1 MTIDIISYTQ
11 EQFSRLNSEQIQEI
25 KRVQSVKDRLQRR
38 LEERKLD
45 AKYRLSKAGMLRSG
59 LWELTCQKLEA
70 EYQAEVDVLR
80 DGLLF
85 YLQYSKQND
94 STGVGYTVDYSL
106 SIADRVILVK
116 DYYVR
121 TYSDV
126 NERFRKFKLDGVAP
140 SYLCESYASLYHWF
154 WVDTDEARAQQ
165 GS

>member
-11 EQFSRLNSEQIQEI
+11 EQFSKLNSEQIQEI
-25 KRVQSVKDRLQRR
+25 KRVQSVKNRLERR

-45 AKYRLSKAGMLRSG
+45 AKYRLSKAGIFRSR
-59 LWELTCQKLEA
+59 LWELTCEKLEV

-85 YLQYSKQND
+85 YLQYSRQSD

-106 SIADRVILVK
+106 SGVDRVVLVK

-121 TYSDV
+121 TYDDV
-126 NERFRKFKLDGVAP
+126 NERFRKFKLDEVAP
-140 SYLCESYASLYHWF
+140 SYLCESYSSLYHWF
-154 WVDTDEARAQQ
+154 WVDTDEAK
-165 GS
+165 GE